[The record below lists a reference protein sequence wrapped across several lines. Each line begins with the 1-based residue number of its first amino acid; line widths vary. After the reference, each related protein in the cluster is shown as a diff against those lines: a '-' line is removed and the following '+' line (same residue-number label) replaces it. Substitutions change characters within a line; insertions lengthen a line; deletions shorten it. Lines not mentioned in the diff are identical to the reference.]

1 MSHEAEAGR
10 RPAVASRTA
19 HIDPTETDAMRLKL
33 IVALVSDEKTDA
45 VIDAARAG
53 GATGATIITSVRG
66 EGLEP
71 GKTFFGLELAARRD
85 VVLFL
90 VVEPRARDILERIR
104 DAGRFEEEP
113 GAGIAFQVPIED
125 AVGLTT
131 QIPTI
136 MEELEEEI

>member
-1 MSHEAEAGR
+1 
-10 RPAVASRTA
+10 
-19 HIDPTETDAMRLKL
+19 MRLKL
-33 IVALVSDEKTDA
+33 IVALVSDEKTDI

-66 EGLEP
+66 EGLAPE
-71 GKTFFGLELAARRD
+71 KTFFGLDLTAKRD

-90 VVEPRARDILERIR
+90 VVEPRARAILERIR

-113 GAGIAFQVPIED
+113 GVGIAFQIPIED

-131 QIPTI
+131 QLPTI
-136 MEELEEEI
+136 LEELEDEI